1 MIMTHINRDNIGDFI
16 AKFENVFV
24 CWNNFGS
31 HRPKKPLKISE
42 IFKRKNCGKA
52 IVFAFHFNFTFV
64 SKTYDFTGL
73 YYDLRS
79 FTRDLSLFSIISQF
93 KVIIL
98 INTKSYFYFY
108 RKHVWS
114 NNFLQK
120 ISRLNRY
127 KTTLNYFFTQK

>member
-24 CWNNFGS
+24 CWDNFGS

-79 FTRDLSLFSIISQF
+79 FTRDLSLFSITSQF

-114 NNFLQK
+114 NNFLPK

>member
-1 MIMTHINRDNIGDFI
+1 MTHINRDNIGDFI

-64 SKTYDFTGL
+64 SKTYDFTEL

-98 INTKSYFYFY
+98 INRKSYFYYGLITF
-108 RKHVWS
+108 
-114 NNFLQK
+114 FQK
-120 ISRLNRY
+120 SVD
-127 KTTLNYFFTQK
+127 